1 MALESYYAA
10 FSDRDWP
17 RFAEHFWPGATMATI
32 WTPAGED
39 EDRVVVVSVPDFVAQ
54 TPSGP
59 DSREIFEERMVSA
72 RIEAEGDLAQAWT
85 EYAAR
90 FGDPGDVIE
99 WRGLDAFTLM
109 RHGGRWKIVSLAY
122 VSLDD

>member
-1 MALESYYAA
+1 
-10 FSDRDWP
+10 
-17 RFAEHFWPGATMATI
+17 MATI

-39 EDRVVVVSVPDFVAQ
+39 DDRVVAVSVPDFVAQ

-85 EYAAR
+85 EYTAR

-109 RHGGRWKIVSLAY
+109 RHGGQWKIVSLAY